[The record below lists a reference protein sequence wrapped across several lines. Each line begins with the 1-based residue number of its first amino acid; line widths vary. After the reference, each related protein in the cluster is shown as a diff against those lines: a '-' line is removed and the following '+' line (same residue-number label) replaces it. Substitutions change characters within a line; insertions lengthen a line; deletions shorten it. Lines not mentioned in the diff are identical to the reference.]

1 MRNLLSWFAA
11 ASMLFVAVGSANAA
25 PLNWEGTS
33 FVVLGDLS
41 AIESLGGGVATIN
54 NSSGSLP
61 AHLQTLRLKGSRG
74 GVADTVTV
82 LVTDPETAGN
92 NIFAIIVEAELGTGT
107 FGGISG
113 AVASMSV
120 LTRNQLPIRGVAK
133 ICLMDTTC
141 SSLIELLL
149 TVPTTVN
156 GVPGSG
162 VIGLGVGGLITVVGG
177 TTMMPA
183 ISISMKGA
191 PWTVK
196 TVTAIDQIT
205 TTSGNTTFTMVTAKG
220 FAHAPSSGTT
230 STAALSGVVQMV
242 TPVQIVTNLSLGS
255 SAKLGGSVS
264 LLIHFIPEPGLLM
277 LLGSGVVGLA
287 FLGSRRMRK

>member
-113 AVASMSV
+113 AVASTSV

-141 SSLIELLL
+141 NTLLELLL

-162 VIGLGVGGLITVVGG
+162 VIGLGEGGLITVGDG
-177 TTMMPA
+177 TIA
-183 ISISMKGA
+183 ISMTGA

-196 TVTAIDQIT
+196 TVTAMDQIT
-205 TTSGNTTFTMVTAKG
+205 TMLGNTTFTIVTAKG

-230 STAALSGVVQMV
+230 STAELSGVVQMV

-287 FLGSRRMRK
+287 LLGSRRMRK

>member
-1 MRNLLSWFAA
+1 MLRLVAA
-11 ASMLFVAVGSANAA
+11 ASMLFVGVGSANAA

-54 NSSGSLP
+54 NSSGIVP
-61 AHLQTLRLKGSRG
+61 AHLNTLRLKGSRG

-92 NIFAIIVEAELGTGT
+92 NIAAIIVEAELGTGT

-113 AVASMSV
+113 AVASTSV

-141 SSLIELLL
+141 SSSLELLL

-156 GVPGSG
+156 GVPGSDI
-162 VIGLGVGGLITVVGG
+162 IGLGVGGLITVGDG
-177 TTMMPA
+177 TIA
-183 ISISMKGA
+183 ISMTGA

-196 TVTAIDQIT
+196 TVTAVDQIS
-205 TTSGNTTFTMVTAKG
+205 TTSGNTTFTIVTAKG

-230 STAALSGVVQMV
+230 STADLSGVVQMV

-264 LLIHFIPEPGLLM
+264 LLIHFIPEPGWLM

>member
-1 MRNLLSWFAA
+1 MRNLLSLFAA

-54 NSSGSLP
+54 NSSGSLS

-113 AVASMSV
+113 AVASTSV

-141 SSLIELLL
+141 SSLLELLL

-162 VIGLGVGGLITVVGG
+162 VIGLGVGGLITVGGG
-177 TTMMPA
+177 TMPA
-183 ISISMKGA
+183 ISMKGA

-196 TVTAIDQIT
+196 TVTAMDQIT
-205 TTSGNTTFTMVTAKG
+205 TASGNTTFTMVTAKG

-230 STAALSGVVQMV
+230 STADLSGVVQMV

>member
-1 MRNLLSWFAA
+1 MRNLLSLFAA

-113 AVASMSV
+113 AVPTGTSV

-133 ICLMDTTC
+133 ICLFNTTC
-141 SSLIELLL
+141 SSFLELLL

-162 VIGLGVGGLITVVGG
+162 VIGLGVGGLITVGGG
-177 TTMMPA
+177 TMPE
-183 ISISMKGA
+183 ISMKGA

-255 SAKLGGSVS
+255 SEKLGGSVS
-264 LLIHFIPEPGLLM
+264 LLIHFIPEPGWLM

>member
-1 MRNLLSWFAA
+1 MRNLLSLFAA

-113 AVASMSV
+113 AVQTTGTSV

-141 SSLIELLL
+141 SSLLELLL

-162 VIGLGVGGLITVVGG
+162 VIGLGVGGLITVGGG
-177 TTMMPA
+177 TMPE
-183 ISISMKGA
+183 ISMKGA

-196 TVTAIDQIT
+196 TVTAMDQIT
-205 TTSGNTTFTMVTAKG
+205 TMLGNTTFTIVTAKG

>member
-1 MRNLLSWFAA
+1 MRNLLSLFAA

-113 AVASMSV
+113 AVPTGTSV

-133 ICLMDTTC
+133 ICLFNTTC
-141 SSLIELLL
+141 SSFLELLL

-162 VIGLGVGGLITVVGG
+162 VIGLGVGGLITVGGG
-177 TTMMPA
+177 TMPE
-183 ISISMKGA
+183 ISMKGA

-264 LLIHFIPEPGLLM
+264 LLIHFIPEPGWLM

>member
-1 MRNLLSWFAA
+1 MRNLLSLFAA

-113 AVASMSV
+113 AVASTSD

-141 SSLIELLL
+141 SSLLELLL

-162 VIGLGVGGLITVVGG
+162 VIGLGVGGLITVGGG
-177 TTMMPA
+177 TMPE
-183 ISISMKGA
+183 ISMKGA

-196 TVTAIDQIT
+196 TVTAMDQIT
-205 TTSGNTTFTMVTAKG
+205 TASGNTTFTMVTAKG